1 MLLMHKLVFVA
12 QTGAAAVLYI
22 LLLLSVY
29 SVGVVLERWWYFRKR
44 RLDLV
49 ATGNALAKRLRAGDL
64 SGAKRDLEEMHA
76 VEAEV
81 LRDALDYYAD
91 GPDSLQ
97 EIVQKGVR
105 QRRKAFESGL
115 LFLGTLGNNAPFVG
129 LFGTVLGVV
138 AAFKELGAASAN
150 MAAAGW
156 TGGMG
161 NVMSGISEALIATA
175 IGILVAIP
183 AVVAFNIF
191 QKKSNDI
198 EENSAALA
206 NQVLAVMKSTK
217 NPKNSLKTSDNTP
230 PLEDLANSR
239 RSLRPAEVNG

>member
-1 MLLMHKLVFVA
+1 VTHAADA
-12 QTGAAAVLYI
+12 QTGVRCPNWGCGGSLHLAPACPCIRSAWCW
-22 LLLLSVY
+22 S
-29 SVGVVLERWWYFRKR
+29 GWWYFRKR
-44 RLDLV
+44 RLDLI

-64 SGAKRDLEEMHA
+64 SGAKRDMEELHA
-76 VEAEV
+76 VEAEI

-105 QRRKAFESGL
+105 QRRKVFESGL

-150 MAAAGW
+150 MAAAGG

-161 NVMSGISEALIATA
+161 NVIAVSPKRSSPRRSVSWWPFPPSSRSTSSKRRA
-175 IGILVAIP
+175 MILRRTRPLWPIR
-183 AVVAFNIF
+183 
-191 QKKSNDI
+191 SWL
-198 EENSAALA
+198 SL
-206 NQVLAVMKSTK
+206 KSTK

-230 PLEDLANSR
+230 PLEDLANSEGR
-239 RSLRPAEVNG
+239 CARPR

>member
-12 QTGAAAVLYI
+12 QTGAAAVLYV
-22 LLLLSVY
+22 LLALSVY
-29 SVGVVLERWWYFRKR
+29 SGGVVIERWWYFRKR
-44 RLDLV
+44 RLDMI
-49 ATGNALAKRLRAGDL
+49 ATSNALAKRLRAGDVA
-64 SGAKRDLEEMHA
+64 GAKRELEEMRA
-76 VEAEV
+76 VEAEI
-81 LRDALDYYAD
+81 LRDALEYYAD

-97 EIVQKGVR
+97 EIVQKGIR
-105 QRRKAFESGL
+105 HRRKSFESGL
-115 LFLGTLGNNAPFVG
+115 IFLGTLGNNAPFIG

-150 MAAAGW
+150 MAAAGGS
-156 TGGMG
+156 GGMG

-183 AVVAFNIF
+183 AVVAFNLF
-191 QKKSNDI
+191 QKKCNDI

-217 NPKNSLKTSDNTP
+217 NPKNAHKASASALDDIGQTS
-230 PLEDLANSR
+230 R
-239 RSLRPAEVNG
+239 LRPAEVNG

>member
-1 MLLMHKLVFVA
+1 
-12 QTGAAAVLYI
+12 
-22 LLLLSVY
+22 
-29 SVGVVLERWWYFRKR
+29 
-44 RLDLV
+44 
-49 ATGNALAKRLRAGDL
+49 
-64 SGAKRDLEEMHA
+64 
-76 VEAEV
+76 
-81 LRDALDYYAD
+81 
-91 GPDSLQ
+91 
-97 EIVQKGVR
+97 
-105 QRRKAFESGL
+105 
-115 LFLGTLGNNAPFVG
+115 

-150 MAAAGW
+150 MAAAGG

-183 AVVAFNIF
+183 AVIAFNIF

-217 NPKNSLKTSDNTP
+217 NQKNSFKTASNA
-230 PLEDLANSR
+230 PLEDLADSK

>member
-22 LLLLSVY
+22 LLLLSIY

-44 RLDLV
+44 RLDMI
-49 ATGNALAKRLRAGDL
+49 ATGAALAKRLRAGDVA
-64 SGAKRDLEEMHA
+64 GAKRELEGMSA
-76 VEAEV
+76 VEAEI
-81 LRDALDYYAD
+81 LRDALEYYTD
-91 GPDSLQ
+91 GADSLQ
-97 EIVQKGVR
+97 EIVQKGIR

-115 LFLGTLGNNAPFVG
+115 LFLGTLGNNAPFIG

-150 MAAAGW
+150 MAAAGGA
-156 TGGMG
+156 GGMG

-183 AVVAFNIF
+183 AVIAYNFF
-191 QKKSNDI
+191 QKKCNDI
-198 EENSAALA
+198 EENSGALA
-206 NQVLAVMKSTK
+206 NQVLAIMKSSK
-217 NPKNSLKTSDNTP
+217 HRPFKGSNTP
-230 PLEDLANSR
+230 PLEDLADPEM
-239 RSLRPAEVNG
+239 SLRRAEVNG

>member
-44 RLDLV
+44 RLDV
-49 ATGNALAKRLRAGDL
+49 IATGDALAKRLRNGDV
-64 SGAKRDLEEMHA
+64 SGAKRELEEMPA
-76 VEAEV
+76 VEAEI

-97 EIVQKGVR
+97 EIVQKGIR
-105 QRRKAFESGL
+105 QRRKVFESGL
-115 LFLGTLGNNAPFVG
+115 LFLGTLGNNAPFIG

-138 AAFKELGAASAN
+138 AAFKELGTASAN
-150 MAAAGW
+150 MAAAGGA
-156 TGGMG
+156 GGMG

-183 AVVAFNIF
+183 AVIAYNLF
-191 QKKSNDI
+191 QKKCNDI

-206 NQVLAVMKSTK
+206 NQILAVMKSTR
-217 NPKNSLKTSDNTP
+217 NPRNSQRASDTP
-230 PLEDLANSR
+230 PIEQIIDPKR
-239 RSLRPAEVNG
+239 RRPAEVNG

>member
-22 LLLLSVY
+22 LLLLSIY

-44 RLDLV
+44 KLDMI
-49 ATGNALAKRLRAGDL
+49 ATGDALAKRLRAGDVA
-64 SGAKRDLEEMHA
+64 GAKRGLEEMPA
-76 VEAEV
+76 VEAEI
-81 LRDALDYYAD
+81 LRDALEYYAD

-97 EIVQKGVR
+97 EIVQKGIR
-105 QRRKAFESGL
+105 QRRKVFESGL
-115 LFLGTLGNNAPFVG
+115 LFLGTLGNNAPFIG

-150 MAAAGW
+150 MAAAGGS
-156 TGGMG
+156 GGMG

-183 AVVAFNIF
+183 AVIAFNIF
-191 QKKSNDI
+191 QKKCSDI

-206 NQVLAVMKSTK
+206 NQVLAVMKSSK
-217 NPKNSLKTSDNTP
+217 NPKNVHRMSSSPALDIEESP
-230 PLEDLANSR
+230 R
-239 RSLRPAEVNG
+239 LRPAEVNG